1 MKQYRKGLTA
11 VEDSVAK
18 SLKLYLRRHH
28 CCYCCTAVH
37 VTPARLVL
45 PPHSSPG
52 GVPFPW
58 VRTGIAAAVYS
69 YTRYTYSSVVVLFFV
84 FVSAI
89 ETLIVVACHVLF
101 VTMVWISEN
110 ELRESINIYSSRAEV
125 STEIQLFTHHMTS

>member
-11 VEDSVAK
+11 VVDSVAK
-18 SLKLYLRRHH
+18 RLKLYLRRHH

-58 VRTGIAAAVYS
+58 VRTGTAAAGVLV
-69 YTRYTYSSVVVLFFV
+69 YTYSSVDVLFFV
-84 FVSAI
+84 VSAI

-101 VTMVWISEN
+101 VTTVWSSEN

-125 STEIQLFTHHMTS
+125 RQKSSYSPTMTA